1 MSIIN
6 IFFEKRTLFLYYI
19 IKKKRMLSPRIHI
32 RQIVF
37 TVRIDCEVHSPY
49 EDSQV
54 RGGVSFFFASY
65 YGSIKGMG
73 FGYIKV

>member
-1 MSIIN
+1 
-6 IFFEKRTLFLYYI
+6 
-19 IKKKRMLSPRIHI
+19 MLSPRIYI

-65 YGSIKGMG
+65 YSSVKGMG
-73 FGYIKV
+73 FGYSRVFMFWIVSRKDPVAGID